1 MKTADQPVQRP
12 PAALTRSSCRAE
24 WIGTAQDGTS
34 QQAPRTD
41 VDASAELSDRE
52 KFVRALSRDSAEGA
66 PRGKNRESSGV
77 MRRRQV
83 KRLGYQ
89 AHHIRSLHFRIYL
102 PVTRFGCGDNR
113 RIHAV
118 SGERRVRGRRRDSR
132 VERAW
137 ERDEIARL
145 HTSHE
150 ARPREREIHTYTQR
164 TQTHHTNAQYSMHV
178 HFF

>member
-1 MKTADQPVQRP
+1 MKTADQPLQRP

-24 WIGTAQDGTS
+24 WIGTAQDGAS

-52 KFVRALSRDSAEGA
+52 KFVRALSRDSAQGA
-66 PRGKNRESSGV
+66 PRGENRESSAV

-113 RIHAV
+113 RTQVECWPLRREPQPPAQHGSRAA
-118 SGERRVRGRRRDSR
+118 ERCRSR
-132 VERAW
+132 
-137 ERDEIARL
+137 
-145 HTSHE
+145 
-150 ARPREREIHTYTQR
+150 ARPGQR
-164 TQTHHTNAQYSMHV
+164 LPPCMHSGGTSRHLLV
-178 HFF
+178 TSPKRARAI